1 MKHTNPQV
9 EQMTSFIVM
18 DVLERAN
25 ELQKQGINIIHLE
38 VGEPDFDVPSCVAEA
53 AKAAY
58 DRHLTHYTHSLG
70 DPELRREIAAF
81 YQREYG
87 VAVDPDCIIV
97 TSGSSPSI
105 LLALMLLCNSE
116 SVVVLSNPGYACYRN
131 FVLADQAKPVLF
143 PFSEEKGLQYDI
155 EAIRKCVNQHTAA
168 IFINSPMNPTGMLL
182 EESFLKE
189 VAALGVPV
197 ISDEIYHGLVYEGR
211 AHSILEYTD
220 QAFVLNGFSKRFAM
234 TGLRLGYL
242 IAPKSYMRS
251 LQKLQQNLFICA
263 SSVAQQA
270 GIAALRQADSDVE
283 RMRQVY
289 DERRK
294 YMIARLREI
303 GFEIKVNLKGHFIFS
318 LMHTNLLPTLIAL
331 HSMYLSMRMSVL
343 LPEWTLVQEGKD
355 TCVSPMPTRWR
366 ISRKDSTVSVAI
378 FLVPGSDKLCGG
390 LIFFLCD
397 KDRDS
402 RSDIGSQRSHNT
414 VFDNATN
421 VIAFQ

>member
-1 MKHTNPQV
+1 MLPKQPKKNYLCSRIEKRETMKHTNPQV

-25 ELQKQGINIIHLE
+25 ELQKQGIDIIHLE

-116 SVVVLSNPGYACYRN
+116 SEVVLSNPGYACYRN
-131 FVLADQAKPVLF
+131 FVLAAQGKPVLV
-143 PFSEEKGLQYDI
+143 PLSEEKGLQYDI

-303 GFEIKVNLKGHFIFS
+303 GFEIKVEPQGAFYIFADARKFTADSYRFAFDVLEHAHVGITPGVDFGTGGEGYVRFSYANS
-318 LMHTNLLPTLIAL
+318 LENIK
-331 HSMYLSMRMSVL
+331 
-343 LPEWTLVQEGKD
+343 EGLD
-355 TCVSPMPTRWR
+355 R
-366 ISRKDSTVSVAI
+366 ISRYLSR
-378 FLVPGSDKLCGG
+378 PGL
-390 LIFFLCD
+390 
-397 KDRDS
+397 
-402 RSDIGSQRSHNT
+402 
-414 VFDNATN
+414 
-421 VIAFQ
+421 